1 MSSRLDSKMK
11 IWTLAADLGLPKSD
25 KPTRAILTFVIR
37 RVRKIAKEFSCAS
50 LNDLLISVAAAMD
63 TVFEEIHNSNDLQE
77 VRAKYVKKGEKGFA
91 NLEADLSGLKDFG
104 ITIRRMHREN
114 WEPHFVSVIDCR
126 GEKIYRSYFTKWH
139 ELAHLLTLTAQMRLE
154 FRRSHSQLANQD
166 PEEQLM
172 DIIAGELGF
181 LPDFLSADMRDDIS
195 FGAIER
201 IRQEY
206 CPTASHQAA
215 IIGIVKALPRPCIL
229 LNARLAL
236 RKSETSGLNQ
246 MLLGVGVSEPV
257 PALRAVHVTVNEA
270 AREEDI
276 LLHKQWRVPK
286 ESVIA
291 RVFASGEHAEATEDL
306 SWWTTSTGSRLRK
319 CPVFVKARKNWDAVE
334 ALITPKR

>member
-1 MSSRLDSKMK
+1 MSSQLDSKMK

-25 KPTRAILTFVIR
+25 KPSRTILTFVIR

-50 LNDLLISVAAAMD
+50 LNDLLTSVAAAMD
-63 TVFEEIHNSNDLQE
+63 TVFEEIHSSDDLRE

-104 ITIRRMHREN
+104 ITIRRMRREN
-114 WEPHFVSVIDCR
+114 WEPQFVSLIDCR

-181 LPDFLSADMRDDIS
+181 LPDFLPADMRDDIS

-206 CPTASHQAA
+206 CPTASRQAA
-215 IIGIVKALPRPCIL
+215 TIGIVKAFPKPCIL
-229 LNARLAL
+229 LSAQLAL
-236 RKSETSGLNQ
+236 RKSEASGLDQ
-246 MLLGVGVSEPV
+246 MLLDVGVSKPV
-257 PALRAVHVTVNEA
+257 PVLRAVHVTINEA
-270 AREEDI
+270 AREEGI
-276 LLHKQWRVPK
+276 LLHKQWRIPK
-286 ESVIA
+286 ESVIT
-291 RVFASGEHAEATEDL
+291 RVFASGEYTEATEDL
-306 SWWTTSTGSRLRK
+306 SWWTTSAGSRLRT

-334 ALITPKR
+334 ALIIPKR